1 MTFNK
6 TRLAAAILAVGLPMA
21 AFAQSSVIV
30 PPPTAP
36 GSTAAQGGLA
46 PYPIAVPAQAQAQAR
61 PAANQSSPY
70 RVQAPSV
77 ATVTSAPAARGVS
90 TPVAAGG
97 SPSQAAAPQA
107 GAPAVLPPATASGLN
122 PASQATAAG
131 SPVIDIALPDAPKP
145 VAALGDLKPAAPG
158 ADEHAKKTRTK
169 AVKRAAKK
177 AADSDGAEN
186 IKTVAD
192 PYAGIVGTPVSDSQL
207 NRFVFP
213 EAVEG
218 VFFQEGA
225 PLPDCPDKADDMNPC
240 HPVFLNGK
248 HMMLL
253 QLRAGAK
260 GPVQML
266 VHLHSGRMETM
277 NLMPAPGPG
286 AVVRVDGAEDGPS
299 DSRLAAERSKGGAA
313 GAGQASGMSGSE
325 QNVDVLSRFA
335 RGDIPAGFEP
345 VAVNSTPVHFEL
357 FDVVQQASWT
367 DGAGLHAHLFQVR
380 AHSSTP
386 VVISPEL
393 FRRDGV
399 KALALDRDTITN
411 TEPALLYML
420 EYVPTENN

>member
-30 PPPTAP
+30 PPPAAP
-36 GSTAAQGGLA
+36 GSAAAQGGLA
-46 PYPIAVPAQAQAQAR
+46 PYPVAVATPAQAQTR
-61 PAANQSSPY
+61 PAGQAAQQASPY
-70 RVQAPSV
+70 RVQVPSV
-77 ATVTSAPAARGVS
+77 AAVTAAPAARGV
-90 TPVAAGG
+90 TAPVAA
-97 SPSQAAAPQA
+97 PQQAAPQA
-107 GAPAVLPPATASGLN
+107 GAPAVIPPTTASGLN
-122 PASQATAAG
+122 PASQATAGG

-145 VAALGDLKPAAPG
+145 VAALSDLKPSAPG
-158 ADEHAKKTRTK
+158 VEPGKKARAK
-169 AVKRAAKK
+169 VKHAAKK
-177 AADSDGAEN
+177 SGDGDGAEN
-186 IKTVAD
+186 VKTAVD
-192 PYAGIVGTPVSDSQL
+192 PYSGIVGTPVSDSQL

-240 HPVFLNGK
+240 HPVFLNAK

-266 VHLHSGRMETM
+266 VHLRSGRMETM

-286 AVVRVDGAEDGPS
+286 AVVRVEGAEDGPS
-299 DSRLAAERSKGGAA
+299 DARLAAERSKGGVA
-313 GAGQASGMSGSE
+313 GAGQAGGMSGSE

-345 VAVNSTPVHFEL
+345 VAVNSAPVHFEL

-367 DGAGLHAHLFQVR
+367 DGAGLRAHLFQVR
-380 AHSSTP
+380 ARSSTP

-393 FRRDGV
+393 FRREGV